1 VDDFIALAVN
11 SLKSKSFRLSSS
23 LFILLTASDLKAL
36 MSFWK
41 TAAGLFTTV
50 ILTLLDLIYEDGCSL
65 IVVLLS

>member
-1 VDDFIALAVN
+1 
-11 SLKSKSFRLSSS
+11 

-36 MSFWK
+36 MSFWE